1 MEFDK
6 DKLIALFGSIAFH
19 LVIFL
24 ILFFT
29 IIKAMGPLEEEEEI
43 FIVGLGEGAGK
54 GIPVNF
60 GTVNLSAGLFEPRG
74 SLTASGQDPVSVPEV
89 PPARTTPTRTT
100 QPAEE
105 LITQQ
110 TEESVAVANQRRADN
125 ERRQREEADRI
136 ERERQANEQR
146 RAQEEQRQREQDI
159 QNRVAGAFGIGNADT
174 DSQGSGTVA
183 AGNEGS
189 PFGNSDR
196 GPNTGVGGFG
206 GTFNLSGRSIRGGGL
221 PRPAYTIQE
230 EGTIVVNITVD
241 PKGDVIMA
249 EIGRGT
255 NIDNSSMRS
264 STLEAAK
271 RAKFNN
277 IAGTNNQSG
286 TITYRFSL
294 K

>member
-6 DKLIALFGSIAFH
+6 DKLIALVGTIAFH
-19 LVIFL
+19 ATIFL

-29 IIKAMGPLEEEEEI
+29 ILTTMVPIEEE
-43 FIVGLGEGAGK
+43 
-54 GIPVNF
+54 GILVNF
-60 GTVNLSAGLFEPRG
+60 GTVDLSAGLFEPRG
-74 SLTASGQDPVSVPEV
+74 NTTTVGQNPVSVPEV
-89 PPARTTPTRTT
+89 PPVRTAPPRT

-110 TEESVAVANQRRADN
+110 NEESAAVANQQRADA
-125 ERRQREEADRI
+125 ERQQREEAERR
-136 ERERQANEQR
+136 ERERLENEQR

-189 PFGNSDR
+189 PFGNSDT

-206 GTFNLSGRSIRGGGL
+206 GSFNLSGRSIRGGGL
-221 PRPAYTIQE
+221 PRPSYTIQD

-241 PKGDVIMA
+241 PRGDVIMA

-255 NIDNSSMRS
+255 NIDNAAMRS
-264 STLEAAK
+264 ATLEAAR
-271 RAKFNN
+271 RAKFNS
-277 IAGTNNQSG
+277 ITGTNNQSG

>member
-6 DKLIALFGSIAFH
+6 DKLIALIGTITFH
-19 LVIFL
+19 LAIFL
-24 ILFFT
+24 ILLYT
-29 IIKAMGPLEEEEEI
+29 IIKTMVPVEEE
-43 FIVGLGEGAGK
+43 
-54 GIPVNF
+54 GILVNF
-60 GTVNLSAGLFEPRG
+60 GTVDLSAGLFEPRG
-74 SLTASGQDPVSVPEV
+74 SITASGQDPVSVPEV
-89 PPARTTPTRTT
+89 PPVSTGSTRTPQT
-100 QPAEE
+100 EE

-110 TEESVAVANQRRADN
+110 TEESVAVANQRRIDE

-136 ERERQANEQR
+136 ERERLANEQR

-196 GPNTGVGGFG
+196 GPNTGVGGVG

-221 PRPAYTIQE
+221 SRPPYTVQE

-241 PKGDVIMA
+241 PRGDVIMA

-255 NIDNSSMRS
+255 NIDNITLRS
-264 STLEAAK
+264 GALETA
-271 RAKFNN
+271 RREKFNN
-277 IAGTNNQSG
+277 ITGTNNQSG
-286 TITYRFSL
+286 TITYRYSL

>member
-6 DKLIALFGSIAFH
+6 DKLIALIGTIAFH
-19 LVIFL
+19 LVIFV
-24 ILFFT
+24 ILLYT
-29 IIKAMGPLEEEEEI
+29 IIKTLVPVEEE
-43 FIVGLGEGAGK
+43 
-54 GIPVNF
+54 GILVNF
-60 GTVNLSAGLFEPRG
+60 GTVDLSAGLFEPRG
-74 SLTASGQDPVSVPEV
+74 NTTSVGQDPVSVPEV
-89 PPARTTPTRTT
+89 PPVRTTPPRT
-100 QPAEE
+100 QPTEE

-110 TEESVAVANQRRADN
+110 NEESAAIANQRRADSIRRQTEEA
-125 ERRQREEADRI
+125 ERR
-136 ERERQANEQR
+136 ERERLAEEQR
-146 RAQEEQRQREQDI
+146 RAQEEQRRREQDI

-189 PFGNSDR
+189 PFGNSDT

-206 GTFNLSGRSIRGGGL
+206 GTFNLSGRTIRGGGL
-221 PRPAYTIQE
+221 PRPTYTIQD

-241 PKGDVIMA
+241 PRGDVIMA

-271 RAKFNN
+271 RAKFNS
-277 IAGTNNQSG
+277 ITGTNNQTG
-286 TITYRFSL
+286 TITYKYSL

>member
-6 DKLIALFGSIAFH
+6 DKLIALVGTIAFH

-29 IIKAMGPLEEEEEI
+29 ILTTMVPVEEE
-43 FIVGLGEGAGK
+43 
-54 GIPVNF
+54 GILVNF
-60 GTVNLSAGLFEPRG
+60 GTVDLSAGLFEPRG
-74 SLTASGQDPVSVPEV
+74 NTTSVGQDPVSVPEV
-89 PPARTTPTRTT
+89 PPVRTAPTRT
-100 QPAEE
+100 PPSEE

-110 TEESVAVANQRRADN
+110 NEESAAVANQRRADEERQQREDA
-125 ERRQREEADRI
+125 ERR
-136 ERERQANEQR
+136 ERERLENEQR

-159 QNRVAGAFGIGNADT
+159 QNRVAGAFGIGNADG

-196 GPNTGVGGFG
+196 GPNTGVGGIG
-206 GTFNLSGRSIRGGGL
+206 GSFNLSGRTLRGGGL
-221 PRPAYTIQE
+221 PQPAYTIQE

-255 NIDNSSMRS
+255 NIDNAAMRAV
-264 STLEAAK
+264 TLEAAR
-271 RAKFNN
+271 RAKFSG
-277 IAGTNNQSG
+277 ITGTNNQSG

>member
-6 DKLIALFGSIAFH
+6 DKLIALIGTIAFH
-19 LVIFL
+19 IVIFL

-29 IIKAMGPLEEEEEI
+29 ILKTLVPDED
-43 FIVGLGEGAGK
+43 EG
-54 GIPVNF
+54 ILVNF
-60 GTVNLSAGLFEPRG
+60 GTVDLSAGLFEPRG
-74 SLTASGQDPVSVPEV
+74 NTTTVGQDAVSVPEV
-89 PPARTTPTRTT
+89 PPVRTTSSRN
-100 QPAEE
+100 QQAEDI
-105 LITQQ
+105 ITQQ
-110 TEESVAVANQRRADN
+110 TEESVAVANQRRAD
-125 ERRQREEADRI
+125 EDRRQREEAQSERDRL
-136 ERERQANEQR
+136 ENEQR
-146 RAQEEQRQREQDI
+146 RAQEAQRQREEDI

-189 PFGNSDR
+189 PFGNSDT

-206 GTFNLSGRSIRGGGL
+206 GSFNLSGRSIRGGGL
-221 PRPAYTIQE
+221 PRPAYTIQD

-241 PKGDVIMA
+241 PRGDVIMA

-255 NIDNSSMRS
+255 NIDNASMRS
-264 STLEAAK
+264 STLEAAR

-277 IAGTNNQSG
+277 ITGTNNQSG
-286 TITYRFSL
+286 TITYRFTL

>member
-6 DKLIALFGSIAFH
+6 DKLIALVGTIAFH
-19 LVIFL
+19 IVIFL
-24 ILFFT
+24 ILLYSIMT
-29 IIKAMGPLEEEEEI
+29 TMVPAEEE
-43 FIVGLGEGAGK
+43 
-54 GIPVNF
+54 GILVNF
-60 GTVNLSAGLFEPRG
+60 GTVDLSAGLFEPRG
-74 SLTASGQDPVSVPEV
+74 NTTSVGQNPVSVPEV
-89 PPARTTPTRTT
+89 PPVRTAPPRT

-110 TEESVAVANQRRADN
+110 TEESISVANQRRAD
-125 ERRQREEADRI
+125 EAQRQRENAERA
-136 ERERQANEQR
+136 ERERLENEQR
-146 RAQEEQRQREQDI
+146 RAQEEQRQRELEI

-189 PFGNSDR
+189 PFGNSDT

-206 GTFNLSGRSIRGGGL
+206 GSFNLSGRSIRGGGL

-249 EIGRGT
+249 EIGKGT
-255 NIDNSSMRS
+255 DIGNTSMRAS
-264 STLEAAK
+264 ALEAAR
-271 RAKFNN
+271 RAKFNS
-277 IAGTNNQSG
+277 ITGTNNQIG
-286 TITYRFSL
+286 IITYRFSL

>member
-6 DKLIALFGSIAFH
+6 DKLTALIGTIVFH

-29 IIKAMGPLEEEEEI
+29 ILKTMVPVEEE
-43 FIVGLGEGAGK
+43 
-54 GIPVNF
+54 GILVNF
-60 GTVNLSAGLFEPRG
+60 GTVELSAGLYEPRG
-74 SLTASGQDPVSVPEV
+74 TTTASGQDPVSVPEV
-89 PPARTTPTRTT
+89 PPVRTAPTRTQQT
-100 QPAEE
+100 EQV
-105 LITQQ
+105 ITQQ
-110 TEESVAVANQRRADN
+110 TEESTAVANQRRADE
-125 ERRQREEADRI
+125 ERRQREDAERR
-136 ERERQANEQR
+136 ERERLANEQR
-146 RAQEEQRQREQDI
+146 RQQEEQRKREQEI

-189 PFGNSDR
+189 PFGNSDT

-206 GTFNLSGRSIRGGGL
+206 SFNLSGRSIRGGGL

-241 PKGDVIMA
+241 PRGDVIMA

-255 NIDNSSMRS
+255 NIDNASMRS
-264 STLEAAK
+264 SAIEAAK
-271 RAKFNN
+271 RAKFNS
-277 IAGTNNQSG
+277 ITGTNNQSG
-286 TITYRFSL
+286 TITYHFSL

>member
-6 DKLIALFGSIAFH
+6 DKLIALFGTIAFH

-24 ILFFT
+24 LLFFT
-29 IIKAMGPLEEEEEI
+29 ILKTMVPVEEE
-43 FIVGLGEGAGK
+43 
-54 GIPVNF
+54 GIWVNF
-60 GTVNLSAGLFEPRG
+60 GTVDISAGLFEPRG
-74 SLTASGQDPVSVPEV
+74 NTTSVGQDPVSVPEV
-89 PPARTTPTRTT
+89 PPVRTAPTRT
-100 QPAEE
+100 PPSEE

-110 TEESVAVANQRRADN
+110 TEESVAVANQRRAN
-125 ERRQREEADRI
+125 EERQQREEADRR
-136 ERERQANEQR
+136 ERERLENEQR
-146 RAQEEQRQREQDI
+146 RAQEEQRRREQDI

-189 PFGNSDR
+189 PFGNSDT

-206 GTFNLSGRSIRGGGL
+206 GSFNLSGRSIRGGGL

-230 EGTIVVNITVD
+230 EGTIVVNIIVD
-241 PKGDVIMA
+241 PRGDVIMA

-255 NIDNSSMRS
+255 NIDNAAMRS
-264 STLEAAK
+264 STIEAAK
-271 RAKFNN
+271 LAKFS
-277 IAGTNNQSG
+277 IITGTNNQSG
-286 TITYRFSL
+286 TITYHFSL

>member
-29 IIKAMGPLEEEEEI
+29 ILKTMVPVEEE
-43 FIVGLGEGAGK
+43 
-54 GIPVNF
+54 GILVNF
-60 GTVNLSAGLFEPRG
+60 GTVDLSAGLFEPRG
-74 SLTASGQDPVSVPEV
+74 NTTTVGQNDVSVPEV
-89 PPARTTPTRTT
+89 PPARTTPPQRT
-100 QPAEE
+100 QPSEE

-110 TEESVAVANQRRADN
+110 TEESAAVANQRRLEQERQQREDT
-125 ERRQREEADRI
+125 ERR
-136 ERERQANEQR
+136 ERERLANEQR

-189 PFGNSDR
+189 PFGNSDT

-206 GTFNLSGRSIRGGGL
+206 GSFNLSGRSIRGGGL
-221 PRPAYTIQE
+221 PRPAYTIQD

-241 PKGDVIMA
+241 SRGDVIMA

-255 NIDNSSMRS
+255 NIDNAAMRS
-264 STLEAAK
+264 STLEAAR
-271 RAKFNN
+271 RAKFNV
-277 IAGTNNQSG
+277 ITGTNNQSG

>member
-6 DKLIALFGSIAFH
+6 DKLIALFGTIAFH

-24 ILFFT
+24 LLFFT
-29 IIKAMGPLEEEEEI
+29 ILKTMVPVEEE
-43 FIVGLGEGAGK
+43 
-54 GIPVNF
+54 GIWVNF
-60 GTVNLSAGLFEPRG
+60 GTVDISAGLFEPRG
-74 SLTASGQDPVSVPEV
+74 NTTSVGQDPVSVPEV
-89 PPARTTPTRTT
+89 PPVRTAPTRT
-100 QPAEE
+100 PPSEE

-110 TEESVAVANQRRADN
+110 TEESVAVANQRRAN
-125 ERRQREEADRI
+125 EERQQREEADRR
-136 ERERQANEQR
+136 ERERLENEQR

-189 PFGNSDR
+189 PFGNSDT

-206 GTFNLSGRSIRGGGL
+206 GSFNLSGRSIRGGGL

-241 PKGDVIMA
+241 PRGDVIMA

-255 NIDNSSMRS
+255 NIDNAAMRS
-264 STLEAAK
+264 STIEAAK
-271 RAKFNN
+271 LAKFS
-277 IAGTNNQSG
+277 IITGTNNQSG
-286 TITYRFSL
+286 TITYHFSL

>member
-6 DKLIALFGSIAFH
+6 DKLIALVGTIAFH
-19 LVIFL
+19 ATIFL

-29 IIKAMGPLEEEEEI
+29 ILTTMVPVEEE
-43 FIVGLGEGAGK
+43 
-54 GIPVNF
+54 GILVNF
-60 GTVNLSAGLFEPRG
+60 GTVDLSAGLFEPRG
-74 SLTASGQDPVSVPEV
+74 NTTTVGQNPVSVPEV
-89 PPARTTPTRTT
+89 PPVRTAPPRT

-110 TEESVAVANQRRADN
+110 NEESAAVANQQRADA
-125 ERRQREEADRI
+125 ERQQREEAERR
-136 ERERQANEQR
+136 ERERLENEQR

-189 PFGNSDR
+189 PFGNSDT

-206 GTFNLSGRSIRGGGL
+206 GSFNLSGRSIRGGGL
-221 PRPAYTIQE
+221 PRPSYTIQD

-241 PKGDVIMA
+241 PRGDVIMA

-255 NIDNSSMRS
+255 NIDNAAMRS
-264 STLEAAK
+264 ATLEAAR
-271 RAKFNN
+271 RAKFNS
-277 IAGTNNQSG
+277 ITGTNNQSG

>member
-6 DKLIALFGSIAFH
+6 DKLTALIGTIAFH

-29 IIKAMGPLEEEEEI
+29 ILTT
-43 FIVGLGEGAGK
+43 IVPVEQEGFL
-54 GIPVNF
+54 VNF
-60 GTVNLSAGLFEPRG
+60 GTVELSAGLFEPRG
-74 SLTASGQDPVSVPEV
+74 NTTTSGQDAVSVPAV
-89 PPARTTPTRTT
+89 PPVRTTSTRTQ
-100 QPAEE
+100 QPSNEV
-105 LITQQ
+105 ITQQ
-110 TEESVAVANQRRADN
+110 TEESITIANQESTGEEQSEKLVN
-125 ERRQREEADRI
+125 E
-136 ERERQANEQR
+136 
-146 RAQEEQRQREQDI
+146 QEEQRKLEINI
-159 QNRVAGAFGIGNADT
+159 QNQVAGAFGIGNADT

-189 PFGNSDR
+189 PFGNSDT

-206 GTFNLSGRSIRGGGL
+206 GSFNLSGRTIRGGGL

-249 EIGRGT
+249 EISLRGT
-255 NIDNSSMRS
+255 SIGNPAMRS
-264 STLEAAK
+264 SVLEAAQH
-271 RAKFNN
+271 AKFNS
-277 IAGTNNQSG
+277 ITGTNNQSG
-286 TITYRFSL
+286 TITYRFTL